1 MRPIIIGACLILAAC
16 TASTTTPPAI
26 GVGGIWNIQDHQ
38 APGDGAGSSGTAGA
52 RGGRSAASGG
62 MGRGT

>member
-16 TASTTTPPAI
+16 TTGTHTPSTI

-38 APGDGAGSSGTAGA
+38 AAGDGSGSSGTAGA

>member
-1 MRPIIIGACLILAAC
+1 LAAC